1 MQGDF
6 IRMPDK
12 IVSLLKVT
20 CRCAATPFLPQF
32 IKKGIILSH
41 FGKTTFRAVSIA
53 ILAIVPVISHAY
65 PADPEECKAAE
76 GVWIDFKTTPSD
88 GWCRG
93 PKATPT
99 GPIMVCAK
107 VKGIEQ
113 KVGSEMVCIP
123 RDVARQ
129 KLLLEHD
136 VPAKAI

>member
-1 MQGDF
+1 M
-6 IRMPDK
+6 
-12 IVSLLKVT
+12 
-20 CRCAATPFLPQF
+20 
-32 IKKGIILSH
+32 SH
-41 FGKTTFRAVSIA
+41 FGKTTFRVLSIA

-88 GWCRG
+88 GWCRS

-99 GPIMVCAK
+99 GPIMICAR

-113 KVGSEMVCIP
+113 KIGSEMVCIP

-136 VPAKAI
+136 VPAQGN

>member
-1 MQGDF
+1 MCGNTF
-6 IRMPDK
+6 F
-12 IVSLLKVT
+12 
-20 CRCAATPFLPQF
+20 AAIL
-32 IKKGIILSH
+32 KKGIVLSH
-41 FGKTTFRAVSIA
+41 FGKAIFRVVSIA
-53 ILAIVPVISHAY
+53 TLAIVPVISYAY

-93 PKATPT
+93 PQATPS

-113 KVGSEMVCIP
+113 KIGSEMVCIP

-136 VPAKAI
+136 VPAKVN

>member
-1 MQGDF
+1 M
-6 IRMPDK
+6 
-12 IVSLLKVT
+12 
-20 CRCAATPFLPQF
+20 
-32 IKKGIILSH
+32 
-41 FGKTTFRAVSIA
+41 SIA
-53 ILAIVPVISHAY
+53 ILAIAPVVSHAY

-88 GWCRG
+88 GWCRN
-93 PKATPT
+93 PKATLL
-99 GPIMVCAK
+99 GPIMVCAR

-113 KVGSEMVCIP
+113 KIGSEMVCIP